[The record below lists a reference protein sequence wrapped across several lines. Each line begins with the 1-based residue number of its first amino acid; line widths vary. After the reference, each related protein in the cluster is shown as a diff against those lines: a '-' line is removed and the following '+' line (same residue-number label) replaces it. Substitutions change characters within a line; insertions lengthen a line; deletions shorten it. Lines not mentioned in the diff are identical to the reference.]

1 MKGRRA
7 KKGAVLAT
15 AVVFMTIIIALSV
28 LVVVFASSSTK
39 RAVNAAKRANSSIEM
54 NLIADEFVTSVKKE
68 YESYYK
74 ADSTASEEE
83 NYVGEETTTNG
94 NGIRELPVA
103 TIDAH
108 MNEFAHKINE
118 NYSCEVSVSASKTY
132 SLKLIETS
140 GEKKT
145 QIMIVS
151 VEVKENEITYADGV
165 SEIKYTYSVVKW
177 NLSDSDIAKLNV
189 EGVEGSFSADH
200 MPVLAKDYL
209 DFYFKMKNSELGFSA
224 DVYQLHIAEFLQ
236 SNNNN
241 LPQCY
246 LTAETIEKT
255 DENGTKTEIKRYI
268 AVATYAESKEEYVL
282 FKYRLVE
289 KTGENEMPDLHIYVG
304 EDEYVFEAKYTY
316 SENEQKGD
324 PTIEPVEGNETIKIK
339 KTPIT
344 YTPIHTYAVTV
355 TKSSSDASNNFE
367 TETTVTGESWI
378 EVSSETIKIT
388 ENSEAI
394 NGGNQ

>member
-68 YESYYK
+68 YESYK
-74 ADSTASEEE
+74 SGSDEA
-83 NYVGEETTTNG
+83 
-94 NGIRELPVA
+94 GIRELPVA

-151 VEVKENEITYADGV
+151 VDIKENEIKDADGVV

-177 NLSDSDIAKLNV
+177 NTTSQTVEEPNVGDVKNEQIMKLAQKFLQLYISENKDSNTIMFAISRYIQNLSDLDGEKFSDRQYSIVTERNAYGDEICYSVVYEKDGTYNVIFKYNIVLSAEKKEPSFVIYDNKTLKPKYGFVVYGESDIYCVIHPYDDDGNAV
-189 EGVEGSFSADH
+189 G
-200 MPVLAKDYL
+200 
-209 DFYFKMKNSELGFSA
+209 NSG
-224 DVYQLHIAEFLQ
+224 
-236 SNNNN
+236 
-241 LPQCY
+241 
-246 LTAETIEKT
+246 
-255 DENGTKTEIKRYI
+255 
-268 AVATYAESKEEYVL
+268 
-282 FKYRLVE
+282 
-289 KTGENEMPDLHIYVG
+289 
-304 EDEYVFEAKYTY
+304 
-316 SENEQKGD
+316 
-324 PTIEPVEGNETIKIK
+324 
-339 KTPIT
+339 
-344 YTPIHTYAVTV
+344 
-355 TKSSSDASNNFE
+355 
-367 TETTVTGESWI
+367 TTVVVTTSATTTTTAI
-378 EVSSETIKIT
+378 VASEV
-388 ENSEAI
+388 
-394 NGGNQ
+394 NQ

>member
-39 RAVNAAKRANSSIEM
+39 RAVNAAKRANSSIKM

-151 VEVKENEITYADGV
+151 VEVKENEITDADGV

-189 EGVEGSFSADH
+189 EGSFSADH
-200 MPVLAKDYL
+200 MDVLADDYL
-209 DFYFKMKNSELGFSA
+209 QFYFMMKNSGAVTFDSN
-224 DVYQLHIAEFLQ
+224 DYQLHLAELLQ
-236 SNNNN
+236 SNDNNN

-246 LTAETIEKT
+246 LTAEAIEET
-255 DENGTKTEIKRYI
+255 GENGTKTEIKRYI
-268 AVATYAESKEEYVL
+268 AVATDAESKEEYVL

-304 EDEYVFEAKYTY
+304 EDEYVFSSKSYIKDGVPIEHI
-316 SENEQKGD
+316 NED
-324 PTIEPVEGNETIKIK
+324 ETV
-339 KTPIT
+339 KTTTTT
-344 YTPIHTYAVTV
+344 YTQIYTV
-355 TKSSSDASNNFE
+355 IINKSSDAQDVKEFS
-367 TETTVTGESWI
+367 TEGTTSTA
-378 EVSSETIKIT
+378 VSSETIKIT

>member
-68 YESYYK
+68 YESYKSGSDK
-74 ADSTASEEE
+74 A
-83 NYVGEETTTNG
+83 V
-94 NGIRELPVA
+94 IRELPVA

-151 VEVKENEITYADGV
+151 VEVKENEITDADGVV

-189 EGVEGSFSADH
+189 EGSFSPNH
-200 MPVLAKDYL
+200 MAALANDYL
-209 DFYFKMKNSELGFSA
+209 DFYFNMKNSGPVIFDSN
-224 DVYQLHIAEFLQ
+224 DYQLHIAEFLQ
-236 SNNNN
+236 SNNNY

-255 DENGTKTEIKRYI
+255 DENGTKTEIKRYV
-268 AVATYAESKEEYVL
+268 AVATDNDNQEYVL

-289 KTGENEMPDLHIYVG
+289 KTGEDKMPNLHIYVG

>member
-68 YESYYK
+68 YESYKSGSNK
-74 ADSTASEEE
+74 A
-83 NYVGEETTTNG
+83 
-94 NGIRELPVA
+94 GIRELPVA

-140 GEKKT
+140 GEKKA

-151 VEVKENEITYADGV
+151 VDVKENEIKDADGVV

-189 EGVEGSFSADH
+189 EGSFSPIH
-200 MPVLAKDYL
+200 MVALANDYL
-209 DFYFKMKNSELGFSA
+209 DFYFKMKNSEAVIFDSN
-224 DVYQLHIAEFLQ
+224 DYQLHIAELLQ
-236 SNNNN
+236 LNDTG

-255 DENGTKTEIKRYI
+255 DEEGNKTEIECYA
-268 AVATYAESKEEYVL
+268 AVATDNDNQEYVL

-289 KTGENEMPDLHIYVG
+289 KTGEKEMPDLHIYVG
-304 EDEYVFEAKYTY
+304 EDEYVFSSKSYIDGASIEHI
-316 SENEQKGD
+316 NED
-324 PTIEPVEGNETIKIK
+324 
-339 KTPIT
+339 KTVKTTTTT
-344 YTPIHTYAVTV
+344 YTQIYAVII
-355 TKSSSDASNNFE
+355 TKSSDEQDVKKFS
-367 TETTVTGESWI
+367 TEGTTSTA
-378 EVSSETIKIT
+378 VSSETIKIT

>member
-68 YESYYK
+68 YESYK
-74 ADSTASEEE
+74 SGSDEA
-83 NYVGEETTTNG
+83 
-94 NGIRELPVA
+94 GIRELPVA

-151 VEVKENEITYADGV
+151 VDVKENEIKDADGV
-165 SEIKYTYSVVKW
+165 SKIKYTYSVVKW
-177 NLSDSDIAKLNV
+177 NTTSQTVEEPNVGDVTNEQIMKLAQKFLQLYISENKDSNTIMFAMSRYIQNLSDLDGEKFSDRQYSIVTERNAYGDEICYSV
-189 EGVEGSFSADH
+189 VCEEDGT
-200 MPVLAKDYL
+200 Y
-209 DFYFKMKNSELGFSA
+209 
-224 DVYQLHIAEFLQ
+224 DVI
-236 SNNNN
+236 
-241 LPQCY
+241 
-246 LTAETIEKT
+246 
-255 DENGTKTEIKRYI
+255 
-268 AVATYAESKEEYVL
+268 
-282 FKYRLVE
+282 FKYNIVLSAE
-289 KTGENEMPDLHIYVG
+289 KKEPSFVIYDNKTLKPKYGFVVYDKSNEEQGGIYCVV
-304 EDEYVFEAKYTY
+304 YPY
-316 SENEQKGD
+316 NEQGVV
-324 PTIEPVEGNETIKIK
+324 I
-339 KTPIT
+339 
-344 YTPIHTYAVTV
+344 
-355 TKSSSDASNNFE
+355 DASE
-367 TETTVTGESWI
+367 ITTSMVT
-378 EVSSETIKIT
+378 TT
-388 ENSEAI
+388 NHSEAI

>member
-15 AVVFMTIIIALSV
+15 AVLFMTIIIALSV

-68 YESYYK
+68 YESYK
-74 ADSTASEEE
+74 SGSDEA
-83 NYVGEETTTNG
+83 V
-94 NGIRELPVA
+94 IRELPVA

-151 VEVKENEITYADGV
+151 VDVKENEIKDADGVV

-177 NLSDSDIAKLNV
+177 NTTSQTVEEPNVGDVTNEQIMKLAQKFLQLYISENKDSNTIMFAISRYIQNLSDLDGEKFSDRQYSIVTERNAYGDEICYSV
-189 EGVEGSFSADH
+189 VYEEDGT
-200 MPVLAKDYL
+200 Y
-209 DFYFKMKNSELGFSA
+209 
-224 DVYQLHIAEFLQ
+224 DVI
-236 SNNNN
+236 
-241 LPQCY
+241 
-246 LTAETIEKT
+246 
-255 DENGTKTEIKRYI
+255 
-268 AVATYAESKEEYVL
+268 
-282 FKYRLVE
+282 FKYNIVLSAE
-289 KTGENEMPDLHIYVG
+289 KKEPSFVIYDNKTLKPKYGFVVYDKSNEEQGGIYCVV
-304 EDEYVFEAKYTY
+304 YPY
-316 SENEQKGD
+316 NEQGVV
-324 PTIEPVEGNETIKIK
+324 I
-339 KTPIT
+339 
-344 YTPIHTYAVTV
+344 
-355 TKSSSDASNNFE
+355 DASE
-367 TETTVTGESWI
+367 STSMVTTTNH
-378 EVSSETIKIT
+378 SEDL
-388 ENSEAI
+388 

>member
-54 NLIADEFVTSVKKE
+54 NLIADEFVTSVKDGH
-68 YESYYK
+68 ESYYK

-83 NYVGEETTTNG
+83 NDVGEETTTNG

-132 SLKLIETS
+132 SLKLIEAS

-151 VEVKENEITYADGV
+151 VDVKENEITDADGV

-177 NLSDSDIAKLNV
+177 STTSQTVEEPNVEEKLTNEQIMKLAQKFLQLYISENKDSNTIMFAMSRYIQNLSDLDGKKFSDRQYSIVTERNAYGDEICYSV
-189 EGVEGSFSADH
+189 VYE
-200 MPVLAKDYL
+200 KDGTY
-209 DFYFKMKNSELGFSA
+209 
-224 DVYQLHIAEFLQ
+224 DVI
-236 SNNNN
+236 
-241 LPQCY
+241 
-246 LTAETIEKT
+246 
-255 DENGTKTEIKRYI
+255 
-268 AVATYAESKEEYVL
+268 
-282 FKYRLVE
+282 FKYNIVLSAGKKEPSFVIYDN
-289 KTGENEMPDLHIYVG
+289 KTLRPKYGFVVYDKSNEEQGGIYCVVYPYNEQG
-304 EDEYVFEAKYTY
+304 VVIDASESTSMVTTTNH
-316 SENEQKGD
+316 SENL
-324 PTIEPVEGNETIKIK
+324 
-339 KTPIT
+339 
-344 YTPIHTYAVTV
+344 
-355 TKSSSDASNNFE
+355 
-367 TETTVTGESWI
+367 
-378 EVSSETIKIT
+378 
-388 ENSEAI
+388 

>member
-68 YESYYK
+68 YESYK
-74 ADSTASEEE
+74 SGSDEA
-83 NYVGEETTTNG
+83 V
-94 NGIRELPVA
+94 IRELPVA

-151 VEVKENEITYADGV
+151 VDVKENEIKEADGV
-165 SEIKYTYSVVKW
+165 SKIKYTYSVVKW
-177 NLSDSDIAKLNV
+177 NTTSQTVEEPNVGDVTNEQQVMKLAQKFLQLYISENKDSNTIMFAISRYIQNLSDLDGEKFSDCQYSIVTERNAYGDEICYSV
-189 EGVEGSFSADH
+189 VCEEDGT
-200 MPVLAKDYL
+200 Y
-209 DFYFKMKNSELGFSA
+209 
-224 DVYQLHIAEFLQ
+224 DVI
-236 SNNNN
+236 
-241 LPQCY
+241 
-246 LTAETIEKT
+246 
-255 DENGTKTEIKRYI
+255 
-268 AVATYAESKEEYVL
+268 
-282 FKYRLVE
+282 FKYNIVLSAE
-289 KTGENEMPDLHIYVG
+289 KKEPSFVIYDNKTLKPKYGFVVYDKSNEEQGGIYCVV
-304 EDEYVFEAKYTY
+304 YLY
-316 SENEQKGD
+316 NEQGVV
-324 PTIEPVEGNETIKIK
+324 I
-339 KTPIT
+339 
-344 YTPIHTYAVTV
+344 
-355 TKSSSDASNNFE
+355 DASE
-367 TETTVTGESWI
+367 ITTSMVT
-378 EVSSETIKIT
+378 TT
-388 ENSEAI
+388 NHSEAI

>member
-151 VEVKENEITYADGV
+151 VDVKEVKDKNDADKVIG
-165 SEIKYTYSVVKW
+165 YTYSVVKW
-177 NLSDSDIAKLNV
+177 NTTSQTVEEPNVGDVTNEQVMKIAQKFLQLYISENKDSNTIMFAMSRYIQNLSDLDGENFSDRQYSIVTERNAYGD
-189 EGVEGSFSADH
+189 E
-200 MPVLAKDYL
+200 
-209 DFYFKMKNSELGFSA
+209 
-224 DVYQLHIAEFLQ
+224 I
-236 SNNNN
+236 
-241 LPQCY
+241 CY
-246 LTAETIEKT
+246 SVVNE
-255 DENGTKTEIKRYI
+255 ENGTYDVI
-268 AVATYAESKEEYVL
+268 
-282 FKYRLVE
+282 FKYNIVLSAE
-289 KTGENEMPDLHIYVG
+289 KKEPSFVIYDNKTLKPKYGFVVYDKSNEEQGGIYCVV
-304 EDEYVFEAKYTY
+304 YPY
-316 SENEQKGD
+316 NEQGVV
-324 PTIEPVEGNETIKIK
+324 I
-339 KTPIT
+339 
-344 YTPIHTYAVTV
+344 
-355 TKSSSDASNNFE
+355 DASE
-367 TETTVTGESWI
+367 ITTSMVT
-378 EVSSETIKIT
+378 TT
-388 ENSEAI
+388 NHSEAI

>member
-15 AVVFMTIIIALSV
+15 AVLFMTIIIALSV

-68 YESYYK
+68 EYESYK
-74 ADSTASEEE
+74 SGSDEA
-83 NYVGEETTTNG
+83 V
-94 NGIRELPVA
+94 IRELPVA

-151 VEVKENEITYADGV
+151 VDVKENEIKDADGVV

-177 NLSDSDIAKLNV
+177 NTTSQTVEEPNVGDVTNEQIMKLAQKFLQLYISENKDSNTIMFAISRYIQNLSDLDGEKFSDRQYSIVTERNAYGDEICYSV
-189 EGVEGSFSADH
+189 VHEEDGT
-200 MPVLAKDYL
+200 Y
-209 DFYFKMKNSELGFSA
+209 
-224 DVYQLHIAEFLQ
+224 DVI
-236 SNNNN
+236 
-241 LPQCY
+241 
-246 LTAETIEKT
+246 
-255 DENGTKTEIKRYI
+255 
-268 AVATYAESKEEYVL
+268 
-282 FKYRLVE
+282 FKYNIVLSAE
-289 KTGENEMPDLHIYVG
+289 KKEPSFVIYDNKTLKPKYGFVVYDKSNEEQGGIYCVV
-304 EDEYVFEAKYTY
+304 YPY
-316 SENEQKGD
+316 NEQGVV
-324 PTIEPVEGNETIKIK
+324 I
-339 KTPIT
+339 
-344 YTPIHTYAVTV
+344 
-355 TKSSSDASNNFE
+355 DASE
-367 TETTVTGESWI
+367 ITTSMVTTTNH
-378 EVSSETIKIT
+378 SEDL
-388 ENSEAI
+388 

>member
-68 YESYYK
+68 YESYK
-74 ADSTASEEE
+74 SGSDEA
-83 NYVGEETTTNG
+83 
-94 NGIRELPVA
+94 GIRELPVA

-151 VEVKENEITYADGV
+151 VDIKENEIKDADGVV

-177 NLSDSDIAKLNV
+177 NTTSQTVEEPNVGDVKNEQIMKL
-189 EGVEGSFSADH
+189 AQ
-200 MPVLAKDYL
+200 K
-209 DFYFKMKNSELGFSA
+209 
-224 DVYQLHIAEFLQ
+224 FLQ
-236 SNNNN
+236 LYISENKDSSILTLAMSNYIKDEKFDELTYYVETQKNGEIDYNYVKYKNENDEEGKTIFIFRIEISNDELKDPSFVIYDNETLNKEYGFVVTNNKKSCIIYMYKYDSNNN
-241 LPQCY
+241 
-246 LTAETIEKT
+246 
-255 DENGTKTEIKRYI
+255 
-268 AVATYAESKEEYVL
+268 
-282 FKYRLVE
+282 
-289 KTGENEMPDLHIYVG
+289 
-304 EDEYVFEAKYTY
+304 
-316 SENEQKGD
+316 
-324 PTIEPVEGNETIKIK
+324 PTITVFNTVIDAS
-339 KTPIT
+339 KTP
-344 YTPIHTYAVTV
+344 
-355 TKSSSDASNNFE
+355 E
-367 TETTVTGESWI
+367 
-378 EVSSETIKIT
+378 
-388 ENSEAI
+388 
-394 NGGNQ
+394 GGNQ

>member
-54 NLIADEFVTSVKKE
+54 NPIADEFVTSVKKE
-68 YESYYK
+68 YESYK
-74 ADSTASEEE
+74 SGSDEA
-83 NYVGEETTTNG
+83 
-94 NGIRELPVA
+94 GIRELPVA

-151 VEVKENEITYADGV
+151 VDVKENEIKDADGV
-165 SEIKYTYSVVKW
+165 SKIKYTYSVVKW
-177 NLSDSDIAKLNV
+177 NTTSQTVEEPNVGDVTNEQIMKLAQKFLQLYISENKDSNTIMFAISRYIQNLSDLDGEKFSDRQYSIVTERNAYGDEICYSV
-189 EGVEGSFSADH
+189 VYEEDGT
-200 MPVLAKDYL
+200 Y
-209 DFYFKMKNSELGFSA
+209 
-224 DVYQLHIAEFLQ
+224 DVI
-236 SNNNN
+236 
-241 LPQCY
+241 
-246 LTAETIEKT
+246 
-255 DENGTKTEIKRYI
+255 
-268 AVATYAESKEEYVL
+268 
-282 FKYRLVE
+282 FKYNIVLSAE
-289 KTGENEMPDLHIYVG
+289 KKEPSFVIYDNKTLKPKYGFVVYDKSNEEQGGIYCVV
-304 EDEYVFEAKYTY
+304 YPY
-316 SENEQKGD
+316 NEQGVV
-324 PTIEPVEGNETIKIK
+324 I
-339 KTPIT
+339 
-344 YTPIHTYAVTV
+344 
-355 TKSSSDASNNFE
+355 DASE
-367 TETTVTGESWI
+367 STSMVTTTNH
-378 EVSSETIKIT
+378 SEDL
-388 ENSEAI
+388 

>member
-15 AVVFMTIIIALSV
+15 AVIFMTIIIALSV

-68 YESYYK
+68 YESYK
-74 ADSTASEEE
+74 SGSDEA
-83 NYVGEETTTNG
+83 
-94 NGIRELPVA
+94 GIRELPVA

-140 GEKKT
+140 DEKKT

-151 VEVKENEITYADGV
+151 VDVKENEIKDADGVV

-177 NLSDSDIAKLNV
+177 NTTSQTVEEPNVGDVTNEQIMKLAQKFLQLYISENKDSNTIMFAISRYIQNLSDLDGEKFSDRQYSIVTERNAYGDEICYYV
-189 EGVEGSFSADH
+189 VYEEDGT
-200 MPVLAKDYL
+200 Y
-209 DFYFKMKNSELGFSA
+209 
-224 DVYQLHIAEFLQ
+224 DVI
-236 SNNNN
+236 
-241 LPQCY
+241 
-246 LTAETIEKT
+246 
-255 DENGTKTEIKRYI
+255 
-268 AVATYAESKEEYVL
+268 
-282 FKYRLVE
+282 FKYNIVLSAE
-289 KTGENEMPDLHIYVG
+289 KKEPSFVIYDNKTLKPKYGFVVYDKSNEEQGGIYCVV
-304 EDEYVFEAKYTY
+304 YPY
-316 SENEQKGD
+316 NEQGVV
-324 PTIEPVEGNETIKIK
+324 I
-339 KTPIT
+339 
-344 YTPIHTYAVTV
+344 
-355 TKSSSDASNNFE
+355 DASE
-367 TETTVTGESWI
+367 STSMVTTTNH
-378 EVSSETIKIT
+378 SEDL
-388 ENSEAI
+388 

>member
-68 YESYYK
+68 YESYNE
-74 ADSTASEEE
+74 A
-83 NYVGEETTTNG
+83 
-94 NGIRELPVA
+94 GIRELPVA

-140 GEKKT
+140 DEKKT

-151 VEVKENEITYADGV
+151 VDVKENEIKDADGV
-165 SEIKYTYSVVKW
+165 SKIKYTYSVVKW
-177 NLSDSDIAKLNV
+177 NTTSQTVEEPNVGDVTNEQIMKLAQKFLQLYISENKDSNTIMFAMSRYIQNLSDLDGEKFSDRQYSIVTERNAYGDEICYSV
-189 EGVEGSFSADH
+189 VYEEDGT
-200 MPVLAKDYL
+200 Y
-209 DFYFKMKNSELGFSA
+209 
-224 DVYQLHIAEFLQ
+224 DVI
-236 SNNNN
+236 
-241 LPQCY
+241 
-246 LTAETIEKT
+246 
-255 DENGTKTEIKRYI
+255 
-268 AVATYAESKEEYVL
+268 
-282 FKYRLVE
+282 FKYNIVLSAE
-289 KTGENEMPDLHIYVG
+289 KKEPSFVIYDNKTLKPKYGFVVYDKSNEEQGGIYCVV
-304 EDEYVFEAKYTY
+304 YPY
-316 SENEQKGD
+316 NEQGVV
-324 PTIEPVEGNETIKIK
+324 I
-339 KTPIT
+339 
-344 YTPIHTYAVTV
+344 
-355 TKSSSDASNNFE
+355 DASE
-367 TETTVTGESWI
+367 STSMVTTTNH
-378 EVSSETIKIT
+378 SEDL
-388 ENSEAI
+388 

>member
-68 YESYYK
+68 YESYK
-74 ADSTASEEE
+74 SGSDEA
-83 NYVGEETTTNG
+83 V
-94 NGIRELPVA
+94 IRELPVA

-151 VEVKENEITYADGV
+151 VDVKENEIKDADGVV

-177 NLSDSDIAKLNV
+177 NTTSQTVEEPNVGDVTNEQQVMKLAQKFLQLYISENKDSNTIMFAISRYIQNLSDLDGEKFSDRQYSIVTERNAYGDEICYSVVYEKDGTYDVIFKYNIVLSAEKKDPSFVIYDNKTLKPKYGFVVYGESDIYCVIHPYDDDGNAV
-189 EGVEGSFSADH
+189 G
-200 MPVLAKDYL
+200 
-209 DFYFKMKNSELGFSA
+209 NSG
-224 DVYQLHIAEFLQ
+224 
-236 SNNNN
+236 
-241 LPQCY
+241 
-246 LTAETIEKT
+246 
-255 DENGTKTEIKRYI
+255 
-268 AVATYAESKEEYVL
+268 
-282 FKYRLVE
+282 
-289 KTGENEMPDLHIYVG
+289 
-304 EDEYVFEAKYTY
+304 
-316 SENEQKGD
+316 
-324 PTIEPVEGNETIKIK
+324 
-339 KTPIT
+339 
-344 YTPIHTYAVTV
+344 
-355 TKSSSDASNNFE
+355 
-367 TETTVTGESWI
+367 TTVVVTTSATTTTTAI
-378 EVSSETIKIT
+378 VASEV
-388 ENSEAI
+388 
-394 NGGNQ
+394 NQ

>member
-68 YESYYK
+68 YESYK
-74 ADSTASEEE
+74 SGSDEA
-83 NYVGEETTTNG
+83 
-94 NGIRELPVA
+94 GIRELPVA

-151 VEVKENEITYADGV
+151 VDVKENEIKDADGVV

-177 NLSDSDIAKLNV
+177 NTTSQTVEEPNVGDVTNEQQVMKL
-189 EGVEGSFSADH
+189 AQ
-200 MPVLAKDYL
+200 K
-209 DFYFKMKNSELGFSA
+209 
-224 DVYQLHIAEFLQ
+224 FLQ
-236 SNNNN
+236 LYISENKDSSILTLAMSNYIKNETNLNDEKFDELTYYVETQKNGEIDYNYVKYKNENDEEGKTIFIFRIEISNDELKDPSFVIYDNETLNKEYGFVVTNNKKSCIIYMYKYDSNNN
-241 LPQCY
+241 
-246 LTAETIEKT
+246 
-255 DENGTKTEIKRYI
+255 
-268 AVATYAESKEEYVL
+268 
-282 FKYRLVE
+282 
-289 KTGENEMPDLHIYVG
+289 
-304 EDEYVFEAKYTY
+304 
-316 SENEQKGD
+316 
-324 PTIEPVEGNETIKIK
+324 PTITVFNTVIDAS
-339 KTPIT
+339 KTP
-344 YTPIHTYAVTV
+344 
-355 TKSSSDASNNFE
+355 E
-367 TETTVTGESWI
+367 
-378 EVSSETIKIT
+378 
-388 ENSEAI
+388 
-394 NGGNQ
+394 GGNQ

>member
-15 AVVFMTIIIALSV
+15 AVLFMTIIIALSV

-54 NLIADEFVTSVKKE
+54 NLIADEFVTSVKDGH
-68 YESYYK
+68 ESYYK
-74 ADSTASEEE
+74 VDSTTSEEE
-83 NYVGEETTTNG
+83 NGAATET
-94 NGIRELPVA
+94 IRELPVA

-108 MNEFAHKINE
+108 MNEFAQKINE

-151 VEVKENEITYADGV
+151 VDVKEVKDKNDADKVIG
-165 SEIKYTYSVVKW
+165 YTYSVVKW

-189 EGVEGSFSADH
+189 EGSFLADH
-200 MPVLAKDYL
+200 MAVLANDYL
-209 DFYFKMKNSELGFSA
+209 DFYFKMKNSGPVIFDSN
-224 DVYQLHIAEFLQ
+224 DYQLHIAEFLQ

-246 LTAETIEKT
+246 LTAETIEET
-255 DENGTKTEIKRYI
+255 GENGTKTEIKRYV
-268 AVATYAESKEEYVL
+268 AVAKDNYNQEDVL

-289 KTGENEMPDLHIYVG
+289 KTGEDKMPNLHIYVG
-304 EDEYVFEAKYTY
+304 EDEYVFSSKSYIKDGAPIEHI
-316 SENEQKGD
+316 NED
-324 PTIEPVEGNETIKIK
+324 
-339 KTPIT
+339 KTVKTTTTT
-344 YTPIHTYAVTV
+344 YTQIYTV
-355 TKSSSDASNNFE
+355 IITKSSDEKDVKEFS
-367 TETTVTGESWI
+367 TEGTTSTA
-378 EVSSETIKIT
+378 VSSETIKIT
-388 ENSEAI
+388 ENSKAI

>member
-54 NLIADEFVTSVKKE
+54 NLIADEFVTSVKDGH
-68 YESYYK
+68 ESYYK
-74 ADSTASEEE
+74 VDSTTSEEE
-83 NYVGEETTTNG
+83 NGAGTET
-94 NGIRELPVA
+94 IRELPVA

-108 MNEFAHKINE
+108 MNEFAQKINE

-151 VEVKENEITYADGV
+151 VDVKENEIKDADGVV

-189 EGVEGSFSADH
+189 KGSFLADH
-200 MPVLAKDYL
+200 MAVLAKDYL

-224 DVYQLHIAEFLQ
+224 DVYQLHIAELLQ
-236 SNNNN
+236 LNDTG

-246 LTAETIEKT
+246 LTAETIEET
-255 DENGTKTEIKRYI
+255 GENDTKTEIKRYV
-268 AVATYAESKEEYVL
+268 AVATDNDNQEYVL

-289 KTGENEMPDLHIYVG
+289 KTGEDKMPNLHIYVG

-316 SENEQKGD
+316 SVNEQKGD
-324 PTIEPVEGNETIKIK
+324 PTIDPVEGNETIKIM

-344 YTPIHTYAVTV
+344 CTPIYTYAVTV
-355 TKSSSDASNNFE
+355 TKSSSDAPNNFE
-367 TETTVTGESWI
+367 RERTVTGESWTK
-378 EVSSETIKIT
+378 VSSETIKIT

>member
-54 NLIADEFVTSVKKE
+54 NLIADEFVTSVKDGH
-68 YESYYK
+68 ESYYK
-74 ADSTASEEE
+74 VDSTTSKEE
-83 NYVGEETTTNG
+83 NGAGIET
-94 NGIRELPVA
+94 IRELPVA

-151 VEVKENEITYADGV
+151 VDVKENEIKDADGVV

-177 NLSDSDIAKLNV
+177 NTTSQTVEEPNVGDVTNEQIMKLAQKFLQLYISENKDSNTIMFAMSRYIQNLSDLDGEKFSDRQYSIVTERNAYGDEICYSVVYEKDGTYDVIFKYNIVLSSEKKDPSFVIYDNETLKPKYGFVVYGESDIYCVIHPYDDDGNAV
-189 EGVEGSFSADH
+189 G
-200 MPVLAKDYL
+200 
-209 DFYFKMKNSELGFSA
+209 NSG
-224 DVYQLHIAEFLQ
+224 
-236 SNNNN
+236 
-241 LPQCY
+241 
-246 LTAETIEKT
+246 
-255 DENGTKTEIKRYI
+255 
-268 AVATYAESKEEYVL
+268 
-282 FKYRLVE
+282 
-289 KTGENEMPDLHIYVG
+289 
-304 EDEYVFEAKYTY
+304 
-316 SENEQKGD
+316 
-324 PTIEPVEGNETIKIK
+324 
-339 KTPIT
+339 
-344 YTPIHTYAVTV
+344 
-355 TKSSSDASNNFE
+355 
-367 TETTVTGESWI
+367 TTVVVTTFATTTTTAIVAS
-378 EVSSETIKIT
+378 EV
-388 ENSEAI
+388 
-394 NGGNQ
+394 NQ

>member
-68 YESYYK
+68 YESYK
-74 ADSTASEEE
+74 EA
-83 NYVGEETTTNG
+83 
-94 NGIRELPVA
+94 GIRELPVA

-151 VEVKENEITYADGV
+151 VDVKENEIKDADGV
-165 SEIKYTYSVVKW
+165 SKIKYTYSVVKW
-177 NLSDSDIAKLNV
+177 NTTSQTVEEPNVGDVTNEQIMKL
-189 EGVEGSFSADH
+189 AQ
-200 MPVLAKDYL
+200 K
-209 DFYFKMKNSELGFSA
+209 
-224 DVYQLHIAEFLQ
+224 FLQ
-236 SNNNN
+236 LYISENKDSSILTLAMSNYIKNETNLNDEKFDELTYYVETQKNGEIDYNYVKYKNENDEEGKTIFIFRIEISNDELKDPSFVIYDNETLNKEYGFVVTNNKKSCIIYMYKYDSNNN
-241 LPQCY
+241 
-246 LTAETIEKT
+246 
-255 DENGTKTEIKRYI
+255 
-268 AVATYAESKEEYVL
+268 
-282 FKYRLVE
+282 
-289 KTGENEMPDLHIYVG
+289 
-304 EDEYVFEAKYTY
+304 
-316 SENEQKGD
+316 
-324 PTIEPVEGNETIKIK
+324 PTITVFNTVIDAS
-339 KTPIT
+339 KTP
-344 YTPIHTYAVTV
+344 
-355 TKSSSDASNNFE
+355 E
-367 TETTVTGESWI
+367 
-378 EVSSETIKIT
+378 
-388 ENSEAI
+388 
-394 NGGNQ
+394 GGNQ

>member
-68 YESYYK
+68 YESYK
-74 ADSTASEEE
+74 SGSDEA
-83 NYVGEETTTNG
+83 
-94 NGIRELPVA
+94 GIRELPVA

-108 MNEFAHKINE
+108 MNEFAQKINE

-132 SLKLIETS
+132 SLKLIEAS

-151 VEVKENEITYADGV
+151 VDVKEVKDKDDADKVIG
-165 SEIKYTYSVVKW
+165 YTYSVVKW

-189 EGVEGSFSADH
+189 EGSFLADH
-200 MPVLAKDYL
+200 MAVLANDYL
-209 DFYFKMKNSELGFSA
+209 DFYFKMKNSGPVIFDSN
-224 DVYQLHIAEFLQ
+224 DYQLHIAELLQ
-236 SNNNN
+236 LNDTG

-255 DENGTKTEIKRYI
+255 DEKGTKTEIKRYV
-268 AVATYAESKEEYVL
+268 AVAKDNYNQEYVL

-304 EDEYVFEAKYTY
+304 EDEYVFSSKSYIKDGAPIEHI
-316 SENEQKGD
+316 NED
-324 PTIEPVEGNETIKIK
+324 
-339 KTPIT
+339 KTVKTTTTT
-344 YTPIHTYAVTV
+344 YTQIYTV
-355 TKSSSDASNNFE
+355 IITKSSDEQDVKEFS
-367 TETTVTGESWI
+367 TEGTTSTA
-378 EVSSETIKIT
+378 VSSETIKIT

>member
-39 RAVNAAKRANSSIEM
+39 RAVNAAKRANSSIELD
-54 NLIADEFVTSVKKE
+54 LIGDEFVASVKDG

-74 ADSTASEEE
+74 VDSTTSEEE
-83 NYVGEETTTNG
+83 NGAGDET
-94 NGIRELPVA
+94 IRELPVA

-151 VEVKENEITYADGV
+151 VDVKEVKDENETDKVKG
-165 SEIKYTYSVVKW
+165 YTYSVVKW
-177 NLSDSDIAKLNV
+177 NTTSQTVEEPNVEEKLTNEQIMKLAQKFLQLYISENKDSNTIMFAMSRYIQNLSDLDGEI
-189 EGVEGSFSADH
+189 FSEHQYSIVTERNAYGDEIYYS
-200 MPVLAKDYL
+200 VVYEEDGTY
-209 DFYFKMKNSELGFSA
+209 
-224 DVYQLHIAEFLQ
+224 DVI
-236 SNNNN
+236 
-241 LPQCY
+241 
-246 LTAETIEKT
+246 
-255 DENGTKTEIKRYI
+255 
-268 AVATYAESKEEYVL
+268 
-282 FKYRLVE
+282 FKYNIVLSAE
-289 KTGENEMPDLHIYVG
+289 KKEPSFVIYDNETLKPKYGFVVYDKSNEEQGGIYCVV
-304 EDEYVFEAKYTY
+304 YPY
-316 SENEQKGD
+316 NEQGVVID
-324 PTIEPVEGNETIKIK
+324 DTESTSM
-339 KTPIT
+339 
-344 YTPIHTYAVTV
+344 VT
-355 TKSSSDASNNFE
+355 
-367 TETTVTGESWI
+367 TTNP
-378 EVSSETIKIT
+378 SEDL
-388 ENSEAI
+388 

>member
-68 YESYYK
+68 YESYK
-74 ADSTASEEE
+74 SGSDEA
-83 NYVGEETTTNG
+83 V
-94 NGIRELPVA
+94 IRELPVA

-140 GEKKT
+140 DEKKT

-151 VEVKENEITYADGV
+151 VDVKENEIKDADGV
-165 SEIKYTYSVVKW
+165 SKIKYTYSVVKW
-177 NLSDSDIAKLNV
+177 NTTSQTVEEPNVGDVTNEQIMKLAQKFLQLYISENKDSNTIMFAMSRYIQNLSDLDGEKFSDRQYSIVTERNAYGDEICYSV
-189 EGVEGSFSADH
+189 VYEEDGT
-200 MPVLAKDYL
+200 Y
-209 DFYFKMKNSELGFSA
+209 
-224 DVYQLHIAEFLQ
+224 DVI
-236 SNNNN
+236 
-241 LPQCY
+241 
-246 LTAETIEKT
+246 
-255 DENGTKTEIKRYI
+255 
-268 AVATYAESKEEYVL
+268 
-282 FKYRLVE
+282 FKYNIVLSAE
-289 KTGENEMPDLHIYVG
+289 KKEPSFVIYDNETLKPKYGFVVYDKSNEEQGGIYCVV
-304 EDEYVFEAKYTY
+304 YPY
-316 SENEQKGD
+316 NEQGVV
-324 PTIEPVEGNETIKIK
+324 I
-339 KTPIT
+339 
-344 YTPIHTYAVTV
+344 
-355 TKSSSDASNNFE
+355 DASE
-367 TETTVTGESWI
+367 ITTSMVTTTNH
-378 EVSSETIKIT
+378 SEDL
-388 ENSEAI
+388 

>member
-54 NLIADEFVTSVKKE
+54 NLIADEFVTSVKDGH
-68 YESYYK
+68 ESYYK
-74 ADSTASEEE
+74 VDSTTSEEE
-83 NYVGEETTTNG
+83 NGAGTET
-94 NGIRELPVA
+94 IRELPVA

-151 VEVKENEITYADGV
+151 VEIKEVKDENETDKVIG
-165 SEIKYTYSVVKW
+165 YTYSVVKW

-189 EGVEGSFSADH
+189 GGSFSPEHMAALAD
-200 MPVLAKDYL
+200 DYL
-209 DFYFKMKNSELGFSA
+209 KFYFMIKNSELGFSA
-224 DVYQLHIAEFLQ
+224 DVYQLHIAELLQ
-236 SNNNN
+236 LDDTG

-246 LTAETIEKT
+246 LTAETIEET
-255 DENGTKTEIKRYI
+255 DEEGNKTEIECYA
-268 AVATYAESKEEYVL
+268 AVATDAESKEEYVL

-289 KTGENEMPDLHIYVG
+289 TGENEMPDLHIYVG
-304 EDEYVFEAKYTY
+304 EDEYVFKAKYTY
-316 SENEQKGD
+316 SVNEQKGD
-324 PTIEPVEGNETIKIK
+324 STIVSVEGNETINII

-344 YTPIHTYAVTV
+344 CTPIHTYAVTV
-355 TKSSSDASNNFE
+355 TKSSGDRPPNNF
-367 TETTVTGESWI
+367 ETTVTGESWTK
-378 EVSSETIKIT
+378 VSSETIKIT
-388 ENSEAI
+388 ENSEDL

>member
-68 YESYYK
+68 YESYK
-74 ADSTASEEE
+74 EA
-83 NYVGEETTTNG
+83 
-94 NGIRELPVA
+94 GIRELPVA

-151 VEVKENEITYADGV
+151 VDVKENEIKDADGV
-165 SEIKYTYSVVKW
+165 SKIKYTYSVVKW
-177 NLSDSDIAKLNV
+177 NTTSQTVKEPNVGDVTNEQIMKL
-189 EGVEGSFSADH
+189 AQ
-200 MPVLAKDYL
+200 K
-209 DFYFKMKNSELGFSA
+209 
-224 DVYQLHIAEFLQ
+224 FLQ
-236 SNNNN
+236 LYISENKDSSILTLAMSNYIKNETNLNDEKFDELTYYVETQKNGEIDYNYVKYKNENDEEGKTIFIFRIEISNDELKDPSFVIYDNETLNKEYGFVVTNNKKSCIIYMYKYDSNNN
-241 LPQCY
+241 
-246 LTAETIEKT
+246 
-255 DENGTKTEIKRYI
+255 
-268 AVATYAESKEEYVL
+268 
-282 FKYRLVE
+282 
-289 KTGENEMPDLHIYVG
+289 
-304 EDEYVFEAKYTY
+304 
-316 SENEQKGD
+316 
-324 PTIEPVEGNETIKIK
+324 PTITVFNTVIDAS
-339 KTPIT
+339 KTP
-344 YTPIHTYAVTV
+344 
-355 TKSSSDASNNFE
+355 E
-367 TETTVTGESWI
+367 
-378 EVSSETIKIT
+378 
-388 ENSEAI
+388 
-394 NGGNQ
+394 GGNQ

>member
-54 NLIADEFVTSVKKE
+54 NFIADEFVTSVKKE
-68 YESYYK
+68 YESYK
-74 ADSTASEEE
+74 SGSDEA
-83 NYVGEETTTNG
+83 
-94 NGIRELPVA
+94 GIRELPVA

-140 GEKKT
+140 DEKKT

-151 VEVKENEITYADGV
+151 VDVKENEIKDADGVV

-177 NLSDSDIAKLNV
+177 NTTSQTVEEPNVGDVTNEQIMKLAQKFLQLYISENKDSNTIMFAISRYIQNLSDLDGEKFSDRQYSIVTERNAYGDEICYYV
-189 EGVEGSFSADH
+189 VYEEDGT
-200 MPVLAKDYL
+200 Y
-209 DFYFKMKNSELGFSA
+209 
-224 DVYQLHIAEFLQ
+224 DVI
-236 SNNNN
+236 
-241 LPQCY
+241 
-246 LTAETIEKT
+246 
-255 DENGTKTEIKRYI
+255 
-268 AVATYAESKEEYVL
+268 
-282 FKYRLVE
+282 FKYNIVLSAE
-289 KTGENEMPDLHIYVG
+289 KKEPSFVIYDNKTLKPKYGFVVYDKSNEEQGGIYCVV
-304 EDEYVFEAKYTY
+304 YPY
-316 SENEQKGD
+316 NEQGVV
-324 PTIEPVEGNETIKIK
+324 I
-339 KTPIT
+339 
-344 YTPIHTYAVTV
+344 
-355 TKSSSDASNNFE
+355 DASE
-367 TETTVTGESWI
+367 STSMVTTTNH
-378 EVSSETIKIT
+378 SEDL
-388 ENSEAI
+388 

>member
-68 YESYYK
+68 YKSYK
-74 ADSTASEEE
+74 SGSNEA
-83 NYVGEETTTNG
+83 
-94 NGIRELPVA
+94 GIRELPVA

-151 VEVKENEITYADGV
+151 VDVKENEIKDADGV
-165 SEIKYTYSVVKW
+165 SKIKYTYSVVKW
-177 NLSDSDIAKLNV
+177 NTTSQTVEEPNVGDVTNEQIMKLAQKFLQLYISENKDSNTIMFAISRYIQNLSDLDGEKFSDRQYSIVTERNAYGDEICYSV
-189 EGVEGSFSADH
+189 VYEEDGT
-200 MPVLAKDYL
+200 Y
-209 DFYFKMKNSELGFSA
+209 
-224 DVYQLHIAEFLQ
+224 DVI
-236 SNNNN
+236 
-241 LPQCY
+241 
-246 LTAETIEKT
+246 
-255 DENGTKTEIKRYI
+255 
-268 AVATYAESKEEYVL
+268 
-282 FKYRLVE
+282 FKYNIVLSAE
-289 KTGENEMPDLHIYVG
+289 KKEPSFVIYDNKTLKPKYGFVVYDKSNEEQGGIYCVV
-304 EDEYVFEAKYTY
+304 YPY
-316 SENEQKGD
+316 NEQGVV
-324 PTIEPVEGNETIKIK
+324 I
-339 KTPIT
+339 
-344 YTPIHTYAVTV
+344 
-355 TKSSSDASNNFE
+355 DASE
-367 TETTVTGESWI
+367 ITTSMVTTTNH
-378 EVSSETIKIT
+378 SEDL
-388 ENSEAI
+388 

>member
-68 YESYYK
+68 YESYK
-74 ADSTASEEE
+74 SGSDEA
-83 NYVGEETTTNG
+83 V
-94 NGIRELPVA
+94 IRELPVA

-151 VEVKENEITYADGV
+151 VDIKENEIKDADGVV

-177 NLSDSDIAKLNV
+177 NTTSQTVEEPNVGDVKNEQIMKLAQKFLQLYISENKDSNTIMFAISRYIQNLSDLDGEKFSDRQYSIVTERNAYGDEICYSVVYEKDGTYNVIFKYNIVLSAEKKEPSFVIYDNKTLKPKYGFVVYGESDIYCVIHPYDDDGNAV
-189 EGVEGSFSADH
+189 G
-200 MPVLAKDYL
+200 
-209 DFYFKMKNSELGFSA
+209 NSG
-224 DVYQLHIAEFLQ
+224 
-236 SNNNN
+236 
-241 LPQCY
+241 
-246 LTAETIEKT
+246 
-255 DENGTKTEIKRYI
+255 
-268 AVATYAESKEEYVL
+268 
-282 FKYRLVE
+282 
-289 KTGENEMPDLHIYVG
+289 
-304 EDEYVFEAKYTY
+304 
-316 SENEQKGD
+316 
-324 PTIEPVEGNETIKIK
+324 
-339 KTPIT
+339 
-344 YTPIHTYAVTV
+344 
-355 TKSSSDASNNFE
+355 
-367 TETTVTGESWI
+367 TTVVVTTSATTTTTAI
-378 EVSSETIKIT
+378 VASEV
-388 ENSEAI
+388 
-394 NGGNQ
+394 NQ